1 MTNNKTLH
9 CVQGDNQSA
18 ISHMPSAK
26 RNLVI
31 ILLLIAILALCFP
44 ILSAL
49 IGDYNPRTITAAL
62 FPSPTATPTQT
73 RTPTATATPT
83 STPTA
88 TPTLTPTPTQTAT
101 PIPRVYLNPMHQVFA
116 IGQAQPTPAG
126 QIRLFQ
132 SSSEPF
138 QVIGS
143 AEKFV
148 RLQSPD
154 GALNFWT
161 GIESV
166 ATTLPAAPRFDYSQ
180 RGKTVTLIAPNALA
194 CSYDSAAAFVPCQ
207 PIPSAASA
215 LLIAQVTTSVTRL
228 YLIEINTIQYLVPV
242 DAVGRLQ

>member
-1 MTNNKTLH
+1 MSR
-9 CVQGDNQSA
+9 Q
-18 ISHMPSAK
+18 
-26 RNLVI
+26 RNLI
-31 ILLLIAILALCFP
+31 IIFLLIAILALCCP

-49 IGDYNPRTITAAL
+49 ISDYNPRTITAAL

-73 RTPTATATPT
+73 RTPTATATST

-88 TPTLTPTPTQTAT
+88 TPSLTPTPTHTIT

-132 SSSEPF
+132 SSTEPF

-154 GALNFWT
+154 GAFNFWT
-161 GIESV
+161 GIENV
-166 ATTLPAAPRFDYSQ
+166 AAAPPAAPRFDFSQ
-180 RGKTVTLIAPNALA
+180 RGKTVTLITSNVLA
-194 CSYDSAAAFVPCQ
+194 CSYDSAAVFVPCQ
-207 PIPSAASA
+207 PIPSAATA
-215 LLIAQVTTSVTRL
+215 LLIAQVTTNAARL
-228 YLIEINTIQYLVPV
+228 YLVEINTIQYLVPF
-242 DAVGRLQ
+242 DTVGRIL